1 MTTDTTSGDEIE
13 AALENKIKV
22 EAAEEQKPKK
32 RVQEGIQSSDEENA
46 EEPAQQSFMQGAAE
60 VQQQQI
66 AQAQE
71 IDDANITSFSQH
83 RDQSTLYENERD
95 QDSKEFS
102 HGYSAQHIEEFAA
115 KIETKID
122 SKVEKEAEGTFDD
135 LEDTDFLGTDMSLK
149 QDLESLDEQLG
160 DFESLNIFG
169 VSLDS

>member
-66 AQAQE
+66 A
-71 IDDANITSFSQH
+71 
-83 RDQSTLYENERD
+83 
-95 QDSKEFS
+95 
-102 HGYSAQHIEEFAA
+102 
-115 KIETKID
+115 
-122 SKVEKEAEGTFDD
+122 
-135 LEDTDFLGTDMSLK
+135 
-149 QDLESLDEQLG
+149 
-160 DFESLNIFG
+160 
-169 VSLDS
+169 